1 MFNALRQRKHTQRLN
16 AIASGDLDALAKHLR
31 GSDKTWLDDIEASP
45 LVCAIEA
52 GQAKALRLLL
62 AAGANP
68 NTLTTEQKPLLQL
81 ALEQTNSL
89 ALISELLSAKADL
102 HTAAEAAGSPITH
115 LCLTLS
121 PPAQWLLHLGRLLQ
135 HGADINTIDSDGHRL
150 LDLALAKQDQ
160 PLLQFLINSGAHL
173 PEQWPDNL
181 PAELSAYLER
191 CREDQRIRAM
201 FLNP

>member
-16 AIASGDLDALAKHLR
+16 AIASGDLDALAKYLR
-31 GSDKTWLDDIEASP
+31 GSDKTWLDDIEVSP

-62 AAGANP
+62 DAGANP
-68 NTLTTEQKPLLQL
+68 NALTPEHKPLLQL
-81 ALEQTNSL
+81 ALKQTNSL

-102 HTAAEAAGSPITH
+102 HTAAVAAGSPITH
-115 LCLTLS
+115 LCLTLC
-121 PPAQWLLHLGRLLQ
+121 PPAQWPLHLGRLLQ
-135 HGADINTIDSDGHRL
+135 HGADINAIDSNGHSL
-150 LDLALAKQDQ
+150 LDLALEKQDQ
-160 PLLQFLINSGAHL
+160 PLLQFLISSGAHL

-181 PAELSAYLER
+181 PAELAVYLER
-191 CREDQRIRAM
+191 CREDQRIRVM